1 MPSPYALT
9 IRDLGWIADRR
20 ERLGGSTL
28 RAALQVSQAAVP
40 PYTSAIRFSS
50 TFNNCPDPGRPFN
63 ALTTQGVVVRIER
76 NDDGAT
82 FAGKDRDYTCADLI
96 GWWLDDG
103 GRS

>member
-1 MPSPYALT
+1 MSSPYATT
-9 IRDLGWIADRR
+9 ISDLGTALDRYR
-20 ERLGGSTL
+20 RLGGSTL

-50 TFNNCPDPGRPFN
+50 TFNNCPDPGIPFN
-63 ALTTQGVVVRIER
+63 ALTAQGVVVRIER

-82 FAGKDRDYTCADLI
+82 FAGKDRDYTRADLI

-103 GRS
+103 VQS